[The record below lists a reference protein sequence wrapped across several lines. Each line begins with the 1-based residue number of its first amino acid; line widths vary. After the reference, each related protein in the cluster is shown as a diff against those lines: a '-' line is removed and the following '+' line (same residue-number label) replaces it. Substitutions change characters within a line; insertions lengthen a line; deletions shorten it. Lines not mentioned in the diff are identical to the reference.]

1 MDIFEKIELYHNLF
15 VGSLFLC
22 IICLILAVVLF
33 FVLDIRDVLGYLTG
47 RSARKKIKEMEEA
60 NASTGRL
67 SSRERSNMQYVAQEM
82 KNDMGVRGQ
91 VVPGARKVE
100 HVVEI
105 QQPQQIIP
113 EQMPSAQMRP
123 QEAEATGILR
133 QKVNETEV
141 LQSEMDSTTLLQ
153 TGQESETSLLKQE
166 ILEDGATVALKAET
180 NTDGS
185 FRIERELIFIH
196 TDEVI

>member
-15 VGSLFLC
+15 MGSLFLC
-22 IICLILAVVLF
+22 IIFLVLAVVLF

-67 SSRERSNMQYVAQEM
+67 SVRERTNMQYVAQEM
-82 KNDMGVRGQ
+82 KDDMGVRGQ

-100 HVVEI
+100 HVVE
-105 QQPQQIIP
+105 QQPQQVAP
-113 EQMPSAQMRP
+113 VQMPNTQTSP
-123 QEAEATGILR
+123 QQEEATDVLQQEIY
-133 QKVNETEV
+133 ETEV
-141 LQSEMDSTTLLQ
+141 LQPDMDSTTLLQ
-153 TGQESETSLLKQE
+153 TNDMAETSLLKEE
-166 ILEDGATVALKAET
+166 ILEDGATATLKIKMD
-180 NTDGS
+180 TDGV